1 MKGQPLAYNKDNQ
14 EDKEPLFDTV
24 DTLIDTLTIPRR
36 GAVFLV
42 AGGLLGKIY
51 CDRIREL
58 GGIALDI
65 GALADAWMGHNTRG
79 RVFDQAMETQL
90 PR

>member
-1 MKGQPLAYNKDNQ
+1 MGELEVPY
-14 EDKEPLFDTV
+14 
-24 DTLIDTLTIPRR
+24 R

-51 CDRIREL
+51 CHRIREL

-65 GALADAWMGHNTRG
+65 GALADAWVGINTRG
-79 RVFDQAMETQL
+79 TVLDASLRTVL
-90 PR
+90 PA